1 MSRIHEALKKAQ
13 QEMSANHV
21 GSLLDVSAETASF
34 NGTVQSTDAPKP
46 VLPHDVAAKSILK
59 TSSVSPEFDELRA
72 KCARPAWNTDKNLM
86 VFSNSDPF
94 ASGAEQFRTLR
105 SRLYRIRENR
115 ALRIILI
122 VSAAPQEG
130 KTFIAANLAEC
141 FVRQRGCRVLLVD
154 GDLRSPQL
162 HARLGAPSKPGLAEY
177 LQGEAKEFEIIQK
190 SPNNEELYFIPA
202 GNHITHPSELI
213 SNSRLSQL
221 LNHLAP
227 MFDWVIVD
235 SPPILP
241 VSDASVLAEMC
252 DGALLVVRAGST
264 PSEAAQRACHELPDE
279 KIVGV
284 ALNTVEGNAASYG
297 YGKYGQH
304 SSKPSQK

>member
-13 QEMSANHV
+13 QEMPANHL
-21 GSLLDVSAETASF
+21 GSFLDESAEKASM
-34 NGTVQSTDAPKP
+34 NGAVQTTDAPKF
-46 VLPHDVAAKSILK
+46 VLPRDVAADSNLK
-59 TSSVSPEFDELRA
+59 MNSALPGFDELQA
-72 KCARPAWNTDKNLM
+72 KCARPAWNTNKNLL

-94 ASGAEQFRTLR
+94 AAGAEQFRTLR

-115 ALRIILI
+115 ALRTILI
-122 VSAAPQEG
+122 VSAAPAEG
-130 KTFIAANLAEC
+130 KTFVAANLAQS

-154 GDLRSPQL
+154 GDLRSPRL
-162 HARLGAPSKPGLAEY
+162 HAVLGAPSNPGLAEY
-177 LQGEAKEFEIIQK
+177 LQGEAKEFEIVQK
-190 SPNNEELYFIPA
+190 NPHDELYFIPA

-221 LNHLAP
+221 LEHLAP

-241 VSDASVLAEMC
+241 VSDASVLAELC
-252 DGALLVVRAGST
+252 DGALMVVRAGST
-264 PSEAAQRACHELPDE
+264 PSEAAQRACHELPDG

-284 ALNTVEGNAASYG
+284 ALNTVEKNTGSYG
-297 YGKYGQH
+297 YGNYGLNR
-304 SSKPSQK
+304 SKASQK